1 MKYCM
6 ECGTKLETKYLE
18 NEGVIPFCPN
28 CNEFRFPIYSCAV
41 SMEVLNP
48 DKNKVVLIKQY
59 GRDFNVLVAGYIN
72 WAYTQPVEEAP
83 VSAPVSTD
91 TEVSVPEDE
100 VLKKAREARDSAREK
115 SREMLQEA
123 INNPATPDDGKV
135 AAGNAINEIASSI
148 EKEGICEGALIA
160 KGMSDAVVFISDGKV
175 SVSVKSVNELTS
187 EEIVK
192 IKDVIIG
199 NTGITADNI
208 KISSIE

>member
-1 MKYCM
+1 MILKR
-6 ECGTKLETKYLE
+6 KR
-18 NEGVIPFCPN
+18 I
-28 CNEFRFPIYSCAV
+28 
-41 SMEVLNP
+41 VLS
-48 DKNKVVLIKQY
+48 IIAIMI
-59 GRDFNVLVAGYIN
+59 LVAGYIN
-72 WAYTQPVEEAP
+72 WAYTQPVEETP

-100 VLKKAREARDSAREK
+100 VLKKAREARDTAREK

-135 AAGNAINEIASSI
+135 AAGNAINEIASAI

-175 SVSVKSVNELTS
+175 SVSVKSAGELTN
-187 EEIVK
+187 EEIAK

-208 KISSIE
+208 KISSLE

>member
-1 MKYCM
+1 MILKR
-6 ECGTKLETKYLE
+6 KR
-18 NEGVIPFCPN
+18 I
-28 CNEFRFPIYSCAV
+28 
-41 SMEVLNP
+41 VLS
-48 DKNKVVLIKQY
+48 IIAIM
-59 GRDFNVLVAGYIN
+59 VLVAGYIN

-83 VSAPVSTD
+83 VSASVSVD

-100 VLKKAREARDSAREK
+100 VLKKAREARDTAREK
-115 SREMLQEA
+115 SREMLQDA
-123 INNPATPDDGKV
+123 INNPATPEDGKV
-135 AAGNAINEIASSI
+135 AAGNAINEIASAI

-160 KGMSDAVVFISDGKV
+160 KGMSDAVVFISDGKA

-208 KISSIE
+208 KINSIE

>member
-1 MKYCM
+1 MILKR
-6 ECGTKLETKYLE
+6 KR
-18 NEGVIPFCPN
+18 I
-28 CNEFRFPIYSCAV
+28 
-41 SMEVLNP
+41 VLS
-48 DKNKVVLIKQY
+48 IIAIM
-59 GRDFNVLVAGYIN
+59 VLVAGYIN
-72 WAYTQPVEEAP
+72 WAYTQPIEEAP
-83 VSAPVSTD
+83 VSAPLAD
-91 TEVSVPEDE
+91 TEVSPPENE
-100 VLKKAREARDSAREK
+100 VLKNAREARDTAREK

-135 AAGNAINEIASSI
+135 AAGNAINEMASAI
-148 EKEGICEGALIA
+148 EKEGICEGALLA

-175 SVSVKSVNELTS
+175 SVSVKSAGELTS